1 MKQNKHT
8 KRKIGVI
15 LFLLL
20 LMMIAY
26 VSMRGSYLEYKELGE
41 NFVTVF
47 STNLKYKCII
57 MGTNFV
63 ILYIVMYFAN
73 RGIAKGLKVFFE
85 EEKKEMPKLPNKSIS
100 LIVSSIISIIIAAIL
115 TPKIILYASN
125 VSFGEAD
132 PIFNLDISFY
142 MFIEPLLKMLILYI
156 ITIFVGLIIYSAVYY
171 ILVFNK
177 YFDGI
182 NRETLKESYLIK
194 HIIRYTRYIAI
205 FFAIYTL
212 ISALDIVFDKFI
224 TTESGIE
231 LIGAGITDVTVRL
244 WGNILFAIVIIFS
257 IFRATIH
264 FKKSKNSKVLKDL
277 LIIPSYLV
285 VMFIAMIGFDLL
297 FVNSNEYDKERK
309 YIESN
314 NYNTR
319 VAYGI
324 DCEDEIIEYSGTID
338 EQEIEKNENVIGN
351 IALINKDVVLQNLEE
366 TQTQTG
372 YYTYNNAK
380 LLKYNIDGKDRLV
393 YISPRE
399 IAANRT
405 YNSKTYEYTHGY
417 GIVVT
422 SATGVTEEGNIK
434 YIQNDII
441 GKDDVIEITS
451 PQIYYGLKT
460 DGIVVTK
467 SSNQKEY
474 DYTDSKGKEYTTSYN
489 GDSGLSLNWFDRFVL
504 GIKRGDVKLAFSN
517 NVTNE
522 SKILINRNIIERAKI
537 ALADVIYDENPYMVV
552 DDKGELYWVLDAY
565 TTSSSYPYSTYTTI
579 EYNGQREK
587 INYIR
592 NSIKVIVNAYNGTMK
607 FYIIDRTDPIA
618 MAYNNMYPGLFENLD
633 EKIPESISE
642 KFVYPEFLYNVQA
655 TMMEEYHNI
664 KSDVLYRSDDTWAK
678 ATYNTVQNNKSTGSV
693 LETYYTMIKK
703 NDSETIGL
711 IQMYTPN
718 NKQNLIS
725 YLVGTVENGEN
736 KLKLC
741 KMSADATIL
750 GPNQLDN
757 QIVQDEKIQSEI
769 DALSVTGAKV
779 TKNMIIVPI
788 ENTLLYVESIYQTR
802 INESEIPVLKK
813 VVVASGNK
821 VSIGNNL
828 REALEN
834 LASQYATSIETYTTE
849 DIDGLIQSIIKSNN
863 NLEDSMESNDWE
875 LIGTDI
881 KKLQELI
888 SLLEKQVEEDGKT
901 EENDSNEIT
910 ENNIVQENIIE

>member
-1 MKQNKHT
+1 MKEKKHS
-8 KRKIGVI
+8 KRRIGVI
-15 LFLLL
+15 LFVILLG
-20 LMMIAY
+20 IIFY
-26 VSMRGSYLEYKELGE
+26 ISMRGSYLEYKELGE
-41 NFVTVF
+41 NFVSVL
-47 STNLKYKCII
+47 STNLKYKYTI
-57 MGTNFV
+57 MAINFV
-63 ILYIVMYFAN
+63 ILFIVMYFVN
-73 RGIAKGLKVFFE
+73 RGIAKGLKVFFD
-85 EEKKEMPKLPNKSIS
+85 EEKQQMPKLPNKSIS
-100 LIVSSIISIIIAAIL
+100 LIVASIVSIIVSKIF

-142 MFIEPLLKMLILYI
+142 MFIEPLLKMLMLYI
-156 ITIFVGLIIYSAVYY
+156 IAIFLGLIIYSAIYY

-182 NRETLKESYLIK
+182 NRETLKKSYLIK

-205 FFAIYTL
+205 FFAIHTL
-212 ISALDIVFDKFI
+212 VSTFDIVFDKFI

-231 LIGAGITDVTVRL
+231 LIGAGITNVTIRL
-244 WGNILFAIVIIFS
+244 WGNVLFAIVIVFS
-257 IFRATIH
+257 IYRATMH
-264 FKKSKNSKVLKDL
+264 FKASENSKVLKDL
-277 LIIPSYLV
+277 LMIPSYLV
-285 VMFIAMIGFDLL
+285 VMFITMIGFDLL

-324 DCEDEIIEYSGTID
+324 DCEDENIEYSGTINK
-338 EQEIEKNENVIGN
+338 QEIERNENIIGN

-380 LLKYNIDGKDRLV
+380 LLKYNIDGQDRLV
-393 YISPRE
+393 YVSPRE
-399 IAANRT
+399 MVGNRT
-405 YNSKTYEYTHGY
+405 YDSKTYEYTHGY

-422 SATGVTEEGNIK
+422 SATGVTQEGNVK
-434 YIQNDII
+434 YIQNDVT
-441 GKDDVIEITS
+441 GKDDVIKVTS
-451 PQIYYGLKT
+451 PQIYYGLET
-460 DGIVVTK
+460 NGIVVTK
-467 SSNQKEY
+467 SNNQKEY

-489 GDSGLSLNWFDRFVL
+489 GTSGLSLNWFDRFVL
-504 GIKRGDVKLAFSN
+504 GVKRGDIKLALSN
-517 NVTNE
+517 NVTSE
-522 SKILINRNIIERAKI
+522 SKILINRNIIERAKVV
-537 ALADVIYDENPYMVV
+537 LPDVIYDENPYVV
-552 DDKGELYWVLDAY
+552 SNDKGELYWVLDVY
-565 TTSSSYPYSTYTTI
+565 TRSSSYPYSTYTNI

-592 NSIKVIVNAYNGTMK
+592 NSIKVIIKAYDGTMK
-607 FYIIDRTDPIA
+607 FYITDRTDPIA
-618 MAYNNMYPGLFENLD
+618 MAYNNMYPGLFEELD
-633 EKIPESISE
+633 AKIPESISE

-678 ATYNTVQNNKSTGSV
+678 ATYNTVQNNKYTGSI
-693 LETYYTMIKK
+693 LEPYYTMIKK
-703 NDSETIGL
+703 NGSETIGL

-718 NKQNLIS
+718 KKQNLVS

-736 KLKLC
+736 KLKLY

-750 GPNQLDN
+750 GPTQLDN
-757 QIVQDEKIQSEI
+757 QITQDDMIQSEI

-788 ENTLLYVESIYQTR
+788 ENTLLYVEPIYQTR

-821 VSIGNNL
+821 VAIGNNIK
-828 REALEN
+828 EALEN

-863 NLEDSMESNDWE
+863 NLDDSMKSNDWE

-888 SLLEKQVEEDGKT
+888 SLLEKQVQEENENDNNEVT
-901 EENDSNEIT
+901 EENL
-910 ENNIVQENIIE
+910 VQENIIE